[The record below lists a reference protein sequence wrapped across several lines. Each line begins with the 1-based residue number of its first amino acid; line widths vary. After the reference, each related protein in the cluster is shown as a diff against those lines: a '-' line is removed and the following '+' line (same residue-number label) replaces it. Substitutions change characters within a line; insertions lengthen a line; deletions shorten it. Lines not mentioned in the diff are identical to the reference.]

1 MDARSIARVPARG
14 RSMLVLLAALTL
26 VVGACGN
33 VSYSPAG
40 GDKATPTDAAAAS
53 HGANLASF
61 ATGTT
66 VPVPDDP
73 CSLLTTDQLYRA
85 TSVTFPAGTKQ
96 TAGTAVECDWTQGS
110 DSVILTIKPLDQAA
124 FTAAM
129 GKGVTSPQLD
139 YPAYLDAS
147 NTIHA
152 AKDGLDIAIQAAIRS
167 DASAGYQAAL
177 QLMPLIFAKL

>member
-1 MDARSIARVPARG
+1 MDATSARSASRRRRAIAA
-14 RSMLVLLAALTL
+14 
-26 VVGACGN
+26 VVGVALLVAACGA

-40 GDKATPTDAAAAS
+40 GNAPTPTNAAAAS
-53 HGANLASF
+53 HAGNLASF

-73 CSLLTTDQLYRA
+73 CTLLTTDQLYRA
-85 TSVTFPAGTKQ
+85 TSVTFPAGGTLS
-96 TAGTAVECDWTQGS
+96 AGTTRECDWTQGS
-110 DSVILTIKPLDQAA
+110 DSVILSIKPLDQAA

-129 GKGVTSPQLD
+129 GKSITSPQLD
-139 YPAYLDAS
+139 YPAYLDAT
-147 NTIHA
+147 NTIHG

-177 QLMPLIFAKL
+177 ELMPQVFAKL